1 MARTIKLDTITHPSN
16 SGTANQTLDSSGQTA
31 FPTVDI
37 NGGSLD
43 NVTIGATTAG
53 AGTFSS
59 VTSPTVKA
67 GTGNFIVQDSGGNT
81 AITVD
86 SSGNT
91 TLEDN
96 VTIKGNTTI
105 GDATSDTLTI
115 TATADGSNN
124 RSGITGEI
132 RMYATSSAPTGW
144 LVCNGSAVNT
154 FTYKTL
160 HAIVS
165 NTYGGTAFNAG
176 VTDQS
181 GANTTFNLPDFRGRV
196 AIGVNGESNL
206 SGRGSKA
213 LAASGGADTHTL
225 TQGEL
230 AAHTHT
236 GPSHDHSFSAT
247 TGDGGS
253 HYHLFTGD
261 DMPNYSDITRQ
272 TSNVGNYDATSGSGS
287 QMCTYKTST
296 VGNHDHSVSGTTGS
310 AGTGATG
317 STGSGS
323 AHNNLQP
330 YLTVNY
336 IIKT

>member
-37 NGGSLD
+37 DGGSLD

-59 VTSPTVKA
+59 VTSPTIKA

-96 VTIKGNTTI
+96 ITIKGNTTI

-132 RMYATSSAPTGW
+132 RMYATNSAPTGW
-144 LVCNGSAVNT
+144 LVCNGSAINT

-160 HAIVS
+160 HAIIS

-181 GANTTFNLPDFRGRV
+181 GASTTFNLPDFRGRV

-206 SGRGSKA
+206 SGRGAKA
-213 LAASGGADTHTL
+213 LASTGGADTHTL
-225 TQGEL
+225 TEGEL
-230 AAHTHT
+230 ASHTHT
-236 GPSHDHSFSAT
+236 ISNHTHSFSAT
-247 TGDGGS
+247 TSTAGS
-253 HYHLFTGD
+253 HAH
-261 DMPNYSDITRQ
+261 NYTNPVIGSYAGPEEDGYGSAVDSPTTNGGTT
-272 TSNVGNYDATSGSGS
+272 TSAGSH
-287 QMCTYKTST
+287 
-296 VGNHDHSVSGTTGS
+296 NHSVSGTTGS
-310 AGTGATG
+310 TALTPAN
-317 STGSGS
+317 TGSGS

>member
-37 NGGSLD
+37 DGGSLD

-67 GTGNFIVQDSGGNT
+67 GSGNFVVQDSGGNT

-96 VTIKGNTTI
+96 ITIKGNTTI

-132 RMYATSSAPTGW
+132 RMYATNSAPTGW
-144 LVCNGSAVNT
+144 LVCNGSAINT

-181 GANTTFNLPDFRGRV
+181 GASTTFNLPDFRGRV
-196 AIGVNGESNL
+196 AIGVNAESNL
-206 SGRGSKA
+206 SGRGAKA
-213 LAASGGADTHTL
+213 HASTGGADTHTL
-225 TQGEL
+225 TIGEL
-230 AAHTHT
+230 ASHTHT
-236 GPSHDHSFSAT
+236 ISNHTHSFSAT
-247 TGDGGS
+247 TSTSGNHNHAYTNPVIGAYAGPEEDGYGSAVDSPSTNAGTTTSAGS
-253 HYHLFTGD
+253 H
-261 DMPNYSDITRQ
+261 N
-272 TSNVGNYDATSGSGS
+272 
-287 QMCTYKTST
+287 
-296 VGNHDHSVSGTTGS
+296 HSVSGTTGS
-310 AGTGATG
+310 TALTPAN
-317 STGSGS
+317 TGSGS

>member
-37 NGGSLD
+37 DGGSLD

-67 GTGNFIVQDSGGNT
+67 GSGNFVVQDSGGNT

-96 VTIKGNTTI
+96 ITIKGNTTI

-132 RMYATSSAPTGW
+132 RMYATNSAPTGW
-144 LVCNGSAVNT
+144 LVCNGSAINT

-181 GANTTFNLPDFRGRV
+181 GASTTFNLPDFRGRV
-196 AIGVNGESNL
+196 AIGVNAESNL
-206 SGRGSKA
+206 SGRGAKA
-213 LAASGGADTHTL
+213 LASTGGADTHTL
-225 TQGEL
+225 TIGEL
-230 AAHTHT
+230 ASHTHT
-236 GPSHDHSFSAT
+236 ISNHTHSFSAT
-247 TGDGGS
+247 TSTSGNHNHAYTNPVIGAYAGPEEDGYGSAVDSPSTNAGTTTSAGS
-253 HYHLFTGD
+253 H
-261 DMPNYSDITRQ
+261 N
-272 TSNVGNYDATSGSGS
+272 
-287 QMCTYKTST
+287 
-296 VGNHDHSVSGTTGS
+296 HSVSGTTGS
-310 AGTGATG
+310 TALTPAN
-317 STGSGS
+317 TGSGS

>member
-67 GTGNFIVQDSGGNT
+67 ATGNFIVQDSGGNT

-96 VTIKGNTTI
+96 ITIKGNTTI

-132 RMYATSSAPTGW
+132 RMYATNSAPTGW

-181 GANTTFNLPDFRGRV
+181 GASTTFNLPDFRGRV
-196 AIGVNGESNL
+196 AIGVNAESNL
-206 SGRGSKA
+206 SGRGAKA
-213 LAASGGADTHTL
+213 LASSGGADTHTL
-225 TQGEL
+225 TEGEL
-230 AAHTHT
+230 PSHTHT
-236 GPSHDHSFSAT
+236 ISNHTHSFSAT
-247 TGDGGS
+247 TNTTGS
-253 HYHLFTGD
+253 HTH
-261 DMPNYSDITRQ
+261 NY
-272 TSNVGNYDATSGSGS
+272 TSPVVGGGEFLDEDEWGPGVEYPTNIGATSTSAGS
-287 QMCTYKTST
+287 
-296 VGNHDHSVSGTTGS
+296 HSHTVSGTTGS
-310 AGTGATG
+310 TALTPAN
-317 STGSGS
+317 TGSGS
-323 AHNNLQP
+323 AHNNLHP